1 MNKYKRRNR
10 SLRVFTWDGIKPT
23 PVQTLV
29 ESTVVEWYSA
39 KHREAS
45 QEEVAFVNSL
55 NIDKCPYCDGTHF
68 KKDGHRK
75 DGMQKYFCND
85 CKHSFNPLSNTI
97 FDSRKIPIS
106 EWIEYL
112 LHLFEFHSIK
122 TSAADNRNSN
132 TTGQYWLIKV
142 FEVLKGIQDD
152 VVLDGRIWLDETYF
166 SKKKSDEILKD
177 GKKLRGISRNKIG
190 VGVATDGKHSIFIV
204 TNTSKPSETSTLRTY
219 ASHIKEG
226 STVIH
231 DEEKS
236 HNILVKTLHL
246 QEEKYSSKELKELS
260 DKDNPLQPVNQL
272 HGLMKRF
279 MRMHGSY
286 EREHIQDW
294 MNLFYFIMNEPKDKY
309 DKVLKFI
316 QLAVYSTKRVKY
328 RDAMCKKD
336 YEYHDS

>member
-1 MNKYKRRNR
+1 MD
-10 SLRVFTWDGIKPT
+10 RVSFT
-23 PVQTLV
+23 
-29 ESTVVEWYSA
+29 S
-39 KHREAS
+39 
-45 QEEVAFVNSL
+45 
-55 NIDKCPYCDGTHF
+55 
-68 KKDGHRK
+68 
-75 DGMQKYFCND
+75 
-85 CKHSFNPLSNTI
+85 
-97 FDSRKIPIS
+97 
-106 EWIEYL
+106 
-112 LHLFEFHSIK
+112 FEFHSIK

-204 TNTSKPSETSTLRTY
+204 TNTSKPSEISTLRTY

-246 QEEKYSSKELKELS
+246 QEEKYS
-260 DKDNPLQPVNQL
+260 
-272 HGLMKRF
+272 
-279 MRMHGSY
+279 
-286 EREHIQDW
+286 
-294 MNLFYFIMNEPKDKY
+294 
-309 DKVLKFI
+309 
-316 QLAVYSTKRVKY
+316 VKN
-328 RDAMCKKD
+328 
-336 YEYHDS
+336 